1 LVRSAKTWI
10 EVDTRVFSGHSLRIG
25 GATDLFALGVTPM
38 TIQLLGLW
46 SSDIYRI
53 YTRICGDTVLGVSA
67 RMPFASGEALEATF
81 PEYVQSA
88 RL

>member
-1 LVRSAKTWI
+1 
-10 EVDTRVFSGHSLRIG
+10 
-25 GATDLFALGVTPM
+25 M
-38 TIQLLGLW
+38 TIQLLGRW